1 MLGANKRRRACSRH
15 LRHRCRGGDGCV
27 QPDEAAFMFTTT
39 AVVLTVG
46 IAKWIEGRT
55 HDVKLVTFSGA
66 ILIMLGVIVDR
77 IT

>member
-1 MLGANKRRRACSRH
+1 
-15 LRHRCRGGDGCV
+15 
-27 QPDEAAFMFTTT
+27 MFTTT

-55 HDVKLVTFSGA
+55 HDVKLVAFSGA
-66 ILIMLGVIVDR
+66 ILIMLGVIADR